1 MIQYSRLPVPVV
13 HSRAFRIGQKKNV
26 VVHKFITKGTIEERI
41 DDMLTDKAALSNE
54 IIQSSKEE
62 WITEMDNEKLMNM
75 FKLTL

>member
-1 MIQYSRLPVPVV
+1 
-13 HSRAFRIGQKKNV
+13 
-26 VVHKFITKGTIEERI
+26 
-41 DDMLTDKAALSNE
+41 MLTDKAALSNE